1 MHPPN
6 GIASIACSA
15 SRPEPTAASLPS
27 LCGFVDFSFKSTVTL
42 RRPLRSDTHRPRLRT
57 GLSRQANPSL
67 SVGTKSAG
75 NAFARARDRAA
86 FCTRK
91 PPSPAAETGNASP
104 ASAKVAEHRGL
115 FKRPQEIVFVQDC
128 VVEVAGLGLRA
139 CRLWPSNRSLY
150 EALWPFFIESRTSG
164 MGRKKIRQST
174 SNFRFWHVGIVRSDE
189 QCSSS
194 QACGGSTE
202 NRSSDSVTR
211 YPRAE

>member
-128 VVEVAGLGLRA
+128 VVDDAVLIGPVSVLNSLLTGNLTGNFSNLGLFLRFSLLIGEQIQSLA
-139 CRLWPSNRSLY
+139 DKFPTQWNR
-150 EALWPFFIESRTSG
+150 EFF
-164 MGRKKIRQST
+164 
-174 SNFRFWHVGIVRSDE
+174 D
-189 QCSSS
+189 
-194 QACGGSTE
+194 
-202 NRSSDSVTR
+202 
-211 YPRAE
+211 